1 MVLVKPLE
9 TLHTHIR
16 RHFEQVS
23 KLKARQFA
31 ERTEVL
37 KDVRPGAQSS
47 ELHSDD

>member
-1 MVLVKPLE
+1 MVPVKPLE
-9 TLHTHIR
+9 TLHTYLR

-37 KDVRPGAQSS
+37 KDVRPGTQSS
-47 ELHSDD
+47 DGVGR